1 MGSDIPKTRRG
12 QSNGIRRGEREGRIN
27 QEEEEEATRCAEMDE
42 RERTSLSSSSRGK
55 E

>member
-1 MGSDIPKTRRG
+1 MELEGG
-12 QSNGIRRGEREGRIN
+12 GREGRIN

-42 RERTSLSSSSRGK
+42 KEKTSLSLSSRGK

>member
-1 MGSDIPKTRRG
+1 MELEGG
-12 QSNGIRRGEREGRIN
+12 GREGRIN

-42 RERTSLSSSSRGK
+42 KKTSLSSSSRGK